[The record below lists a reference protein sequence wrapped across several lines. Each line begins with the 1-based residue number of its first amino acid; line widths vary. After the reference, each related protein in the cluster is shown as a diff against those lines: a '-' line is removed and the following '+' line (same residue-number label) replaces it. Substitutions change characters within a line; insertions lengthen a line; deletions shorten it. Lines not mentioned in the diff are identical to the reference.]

1 MAVVANV
8 AINVDAKQALTQIN
22 AVDSASKN
30 LDKGLQG
37 AATGAKGLGAAIQA
51 ALGPL
56 LAVSTAVAAV
66 QKGLETAFERG
77 AAEQRLR
84 NITSGAGEFKAAMA
98 LASDSAQKFG
108 LTQTESTKALADVY
122 SRLKGVGF
130 GLQETGQIYQGFNA
144 IAKQSGLAGEEAAGA
159 FFQLSQALGKGKLN
173 GDEFVIVAERMPQ
186 LLDAIA
192 KTTGKSRGE
201 LQGMAQDG
209 KITSQVLY
217 EALSGAANASDDLNG
232 KLTAQQQTFNNLRQ
246 VTDQLLNSIGQVFA
260 PVVIAGAQGL
270 AVIGQKLADWWGYL
284 GGVVFPKLYE
294 AVQPVIRSLQAAFQ
308 DINFDAIRVAVQS
321 IFINGMNAAIGI
333 IGNFSKILAGVIDGF
348 KALSQNPV
356 FQFIAEQV
364 GRLAGHLGLTT
375 DKVSQFKEEQQ
386 QATKAAAES
395 VKQYSSLPKPI
406 EDSKEA
412 AKQLKEEQQ
421 AITSAIQESGRQIEA
436 NAKMDQVIA
445 DQHSSFRQAYLKA
458 EMQINDVLLEQAE
471 RQLDGAK
478 TQEQRIKAARD
489 IYNITVKQAQLEYEA
504 TKAQIA
510 TEIQKADLALMAA
523 DQKAK
528 EVQIIVQLAAAQ
540 GKVNDSHYK
549 ALQLANEAV
558 DLAGVQSATV
568 RLVAEQQER
577 AAQAAL
583 QGKINAADSAF
594 QANILAKN
602 TSGAASAAAQF
613 AGQMERGAVAAIA
626 AARGI
631 GVVRTL
637 EEMQSSIGTLS
648 GSTTTT
654 SSYTAEEAKALGIGP
669 YANANKNTGSYN
681 PSDTV
686 LFEDGSIGRRYKDG
700 ITDPTLTMF
709 EDRSIGRR
717 YGSEPEYVIPQSKPG
732 GFAASYLPG
741 AGGAAAMTG
750 GGDRNGAAPTI
761 NIQTGPVMQ
770 QNGQTYVT
778 VQDFE
783 QGLQSVAA
791 SLLGNNRSTGG
802 RRYAGV
808 R

>member
-1 MAVVANV
+1 VAVVANV
-8 AINVDAKQALTQIN
+8 AINVNAKQALTQIN
-22 AVDSASKN
+22 AVDNASKN
-30 LDKGLQG
+30 LDQGLQG
-37 AATGAKGLGAAIQA
+37 AATGAKGLGTALQA

-84 NITSGAGEFKAAMA
+84 NITDGAGEFNAAMA

-144 IAKQSGLAGEEAAGA
+144 IARQSGLAGEEAAGA

-192 KTTGKSRGE
+192 QTTGKSRGE
-201 LQGMAQDG
+201 LQGMSQDG

-260 PVVIAGAQGL
+260 PVVVAGAQGL

-284 GGVVFPKLYE
+284 GSVVFPKLYE
-294 AVQPVIRSLQAAFQ
+294 AVQPVIRSLQATFK

-321 IFINGMNAAIGI
+321 ILINQMNAAIGI
-333 IGNFSKILAGVIDGF
+333 ISNFSKILAGVIDGF

-375 DKVSQFKEEQQ
+375 DKVSQFKKEQQ

-412 AKQLKEEQQ
+412 AKKLKEEQQ
-421 AITSAIQESGRQIEA
+421 AVTAAIQESGKQIEA
-436 NAKMDQVIA
+436 NAKMNQAIA

-458 EMQINDVLLEQAE
+458 EMQINDVLLDQAKT
-471 RQLDGAK
+471 QLDNAK

-489 IYNITVKQAQLEYEA
+489 IYDLTVKQAQLEYEA

-510 TEIQKADLALMAA
+510 AEIEKANLALMAA

-568 RLVAEQQER
+568 KLVAQQQER

-637 EEMQSSIGTLS
+637 EDMQSSIGTLS
-648 GSTTTT
+648 GSTTATA
-654 SSYTAEEAKALGIGP
+654 SYTAGEAKALGIGP
-669 YANANKNTGSYN
+669 YANANRGGES
-681 PSDTV
+681 
-686 LFEDGSIGRRYKDG
+686 
-700 ITDPTLTMF
+700 
-709 EDRSIGRR
+709 
-717 YGSEPEYVIPQSKPG
+717 EYVIPQSRQG
-732 GFAASYLPG
+732 GFAASYLSG
-741 AGGAAAMTG
+741 TGSAAALSSG
-750 GGDRNGAAPTI
+750 NDGSGAAPAI

-770 QNGQTYVT
+770 QGGTNYVT
-778 VQDFE
+778 VKDFE